1 MAEHTEGRRCSADGI
16 AHRLT
21 RIPPPAG
28 LKPGKSGAATVDADR
43 RALATQPPDQEA
55 IHMTSS
61 NRNTDHRATAQ
72 TEAIDTLQGIVRRI
86 EAGEVVGVMALAVE
100 PDGSAVR
107 HLLGTVREDRHRAAG
122 LALQLASDVL
132 TK

>member
-1 MAEHTEGRRCSADGI
+1 
-16 AHRLT
+16 
-21 RIPPPAG
+21 
-28 LKPGKSGAATVDADR
+28 
-43 RALATQPPDQEA
+43 
-55 IHMTSS
+55 MTSS

>member
-1 MAEHTEGRRCSADGI
+1 MTTANRITAAADMAR
-16 AHRLT
+16 
-21 RIPPPAG
+21 
-28 LKPGKSGAATVDADR
+28 
-43 RALATQPPDQEA
+43 
-55 IHMTSS
+55 
-61 NRNTDHRATAQ
+61 
-72 TEAIDTLQGIVRRI
+72 AIDTLHGIVRRI

>member
-1 MAEHTEGRRCSADGI
+1 
-16 AHRLT
+16 
-21 RIPPPAG
+21 
-28 LKPGKSGAATVDADR
+28 
-43 RALATQPPDQEA
+43 
-55 IHMTSS
+55 MTS
-61 NRNTDHRATAQ
+61 NHGNTATPATAQ
-72 TEAIDTLQGIVRRI
+72 AEAIATLHGIVRRI

>member
-1 MAEHTEGRRCSADGI
+1 
-16 AHRLT
+16 
-21 RIPPPAG
+21 
-28 LKPGKSGAATVDADR
+28 
-43 RALATQPPDQEA
+43 
-55 IHMTSS
+55 MTSS

-107 HLLGTVREDRHRAAG
+107 HLMGSAMADRHHACG
-122 LALQLASDVL
+122 LATQLALDVL
-132 TK
+132 RTN